1 MAAGGLTHTPGG
13 KPSHHR
19 GVKINCTYK
28 YVILLSF
35 HSCFHGSFRQ
45 LLLMGRGENAMQGG
59 EEIPAGHEM
68 EDEAALPWEF
78 SLFLCEETDPFYQM
92 VSR

>member
-1 MAAGGLTHTPGG
+1 
-13 KPSHHR
+13 
-19 GVKINCTYK
+19 
-28 YVILLSF
+28 
-35 HSCFHGSFRQ
+35 
-45 LLLMGRGENAMQGG
+45 MQGG

-78 SLFLCEETDPFYQM
+78 SLFLCEETDPFSQM